1 MNKLENFSFLKL
13 PLWFALA
20 FCFSLNLHA
29 QDIHFSQYFNN
40 PLNQNPANTAF
51 FPSNARFIL
60 SHRNQWGSVTVPYM
74 TYSASFDFKMINIQ
88 KKGWIVGLGVLFN
101 KDEAGDSKFGT
112 TQGAFNLSIIKA
124 VNRSNKNVIS
134 IGFQSGYSQRSIDY
148 SQLQF
153 AQQWNGTYNDP
164 TLTSIENFTVE
175 AFNYLDFSAGALWF
189 YSFNNDLS
197 MTNSVSV
204 WHLNRPYQNL
214 MTDIARL
221 NIKTSFNTDWE
232 INLSRTYKVMP
243 SILFQVQGNQ
253 SELIV
258 GSRFA
263 YMLRQSTKDNKSL
276 SFGLFY
282 RNSDAIILYSGFDVQ
297 SWKFNISYD
306 FNVSSLSAA
315 SNFMGG
321 LELNAQFLI
330 NKKKKLKTINA
341 IPCPV
346 F

>member
-1 MNKLENFSFLKL
+1 
-13 PLWFALA
+13 
-20 FCFSLNLHA
+20 
-29 QDIHFSQYFNN
+29 
-40 PLNQNPANTAF
+40 
-51 FPSNARFIL
+51 
-60 SHRNQWGSVTVPYM
+60 
-74 TYSASFDFKMINIQ
+74 
-88 KKGWIVGLGVLFN
+88 
-101 KDEAGDSKFGT
+101 
-112 TQGAFNLSIIKA
+112 
-124 VNRSNKNVIS
+124 
-134 IGFQSGYSQRSIDY
+134 
-148 SQLQF
+148 
-153 AQQWNGTYNDP
+153 
-164 TLTSIENFTVE
+164 
-175 AFNYLDFSAGALWF
+175 
-189 YSFNNDLS
+189 